1 MKILLVD
8 DSPDAR
14 LLLHRV
20 LRDAGYRDT
29 LSASSAHDAFKYLDL
44 EHAGAGA
51 KEIDLIVMDV
61 RMPEID
67 GMEAYRCIKAVETL
81 RDIPIIMIRPQPT
94 GGLAGRVRRR
104 RNGLHQETV
113 RGSGAARAGQ
123 SDVEAEERNRREEEL
138 GAGTD

>member
-1 MKILLVD
+1 MNILLAD

-29 LSASSAHDAFKYLDL
+29 LSASSAHDVFTCLDL

-67 GMEAYRCIKAVETL
+67 GIEACRRIKAVEAL
-81 RDIPIIMIRPQPT
+81 REIPIIMITAR
-94 GGLAGRVRRR
+94 GGVAGCVRRR

-113 RGSGAARAGQ
+113 RRSGTARANQGG
-123 SDVEAEERNRREEEL
+123 VEAEERN
-138 GAGTD
+138 